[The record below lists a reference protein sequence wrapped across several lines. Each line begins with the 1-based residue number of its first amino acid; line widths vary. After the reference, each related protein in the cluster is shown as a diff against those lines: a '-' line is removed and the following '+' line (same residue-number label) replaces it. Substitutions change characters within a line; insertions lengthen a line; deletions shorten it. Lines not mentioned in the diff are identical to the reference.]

1 MKRLLLL
8 VSTLALWNTN
18 VSAQNPVLTWAQRF
32 GGTSNDKCTSA
43 VVSEDG
49 CTVSVG
55 SFSGSI
61 TINVNG
67 TDEVFTSLGLKDI
80 LITKLNSS
88 GTVLWV
94 KQFGGN
100 GNDEALQVAKD
111 ASNNVFITGFFNESV
126 IFSPS
131 AALSSAGASDLFI
144 TKLNSNGEF
153 QWVNSVS
160 NTGADVGRRVKLDNA
175 GNIFVTGESIT
186 GANSNIILN
195 KYDANGTLLWAKTI
209 GAAGNDFSNALEINA
224 EGNVFLTG
232 NFSGT
237 VTFEASSSTVLSS
250 VNATDA
256 FLAQFTND
264 GSLVWI
270 KQMAGA
276 NSSSGVTPVDIAFDH
291 NNSLILVGN
300 FSGTA
305 NFDTGNN
312 MISAIAA
319 GVVDVFMINFS
330 LTGERNWIQ
339 SFGGAFNDQVI
350 GLTIDTEDN
359 FYLTGII
366 NNSCDFDPS
375 GNSFI
380 LSSDGSNDAF
390 VAKYAGPGEFQ
401 WAERHGSIN
410 ADFGMDVTMDPS
422 GDLIVV
428 GTFTGAGYFG
438 PEGNQELLLSAG
450 GEDIFILT
458 YDVCHPVT
466 HALSLDHCG
475 AYEWNGILYTE
486 SGEYT
491 QQLIGAGGCD
501 STVVLTLHVD
511 YLDPIVDINNNILTV
526 SITGANYQWID
537 CATNEAIE
545 GATSQSFEPG
555 VSGAYAVRVVQGVCV
570 VTTDCTS
577 FEYVGI
583 EENTINTVSIY
594 PNPGDGL
601 VRIQNNMRDGLMTVN
616 VFNQLGQKVQQFNQ
630 VADGT
635 NLQIDAAQGV
645 YYISVETPHST
656 EVIKYMLKN

>member
-32 GGTSNDKCTSA
+32 GGASNDKCTSA

-67 TDEVFTSLGLKDI
+67 TDEVFTSLGQKDI
-80 LITKLNSS
+80 LITKLNAS

-126 IFSPS
+126 TFSPS

-195 KYDANGTLLWAKTI
+195 KYDASGTLLWAKTI

-264 GSLVWI
+264 GGLVWI

-319 GVVDVFMINFS
+319 GVVDVFMINFN

-350 GLTIDTEDN
+350 GLTIDAEDN

-366 NNSCDFDPS
+366 NNTCDFDPS
-375 GNSFI
+375 GNSFV

-410 ADFGMDVTMDPS
+410 ADFGMDVSMDPS

-545 GATSQSFEPG
+545 GATSQTFEPG
-555 VSGAYAVRVVQGVCV
+555 ASGAYAVRVVQGVCV

-601 VRIQNNMRDGLMTVN
+601 VRIQNKMRDGLMTVN
-616 VFNQLGQKVQQFNQ
+616 VFNQLGQKVQQFTQ

-645 YYISVETPHST
+645 YYISVETPQST